1 MKNNDNKKIFNY
13 IIIFAVMLIPF
24 MYSFFYLKAYWDPY
38 GKGNIDNIPVAIVNE
53 DKGDKGEE
61 LINSIVDS
69 GKLKLSIVSK
79 EKAEDGLYDGTYYA
93 LISIPSDFTESMKS
107 AGTASKKHA
116 QITYSANQKTN
127 YLSSQIINTVVL
139 NVEKSLDNSINSEI
153 ISNLTNTLSEVPSSL
168 ETISNGFDTLKGGIS
183 KLNDGSNSL
192 NNGLNSL
199 KTNYELFNQGV
210 SKINKGLLTLNDSTS
225 SLDALSSNLGTLIEK
240 VDYLDTNN
248 NTLNTKVNSYILGVN
263 NTLSSA
269 NDLSNLV
276 ISTVCPKLANGTA
289 SEYEKNMCLI
299 AKGLLTENEKYDNK
313 NIINYLTT
321 SGESIRTYSNQIA
334 SGIDELNTKVGSLN
348 GADQKLNALKNGIN
362 ELSNGAA
369 ELNQKSNEIKSGI
382 DSLAS
387 GSNTLNECIN
397 TLYNGV
403 SSSKDELD
411 SKISSTKEDLK
422 KLDGLTE
429 YSKEPVIINTDPVN
443 EITSY
448 GTAFS
453 PLFISIALW
462 VGCLMMYI
470 VLYYDKDQ
478 RFKKL
483 GICNTNRVQR
493 TLLYHALASITA
505 ILLGILL
512 AILLD
517 FKITNIWLYFLA
529 MILTSNLFM
538 GIIEFLIIN
547 FKDIGKFVAL
557 IILVLQLAAAGGTFP
572 IETVTSGFRWLNGI
586 LPMTYTIRLIKET
599 IITIESALLIKN
611 LMIVLITTAIFF
623 GINLSLDFYRQKNN
637 K

>member
-1 MKNNDNKKIFNY
+1 M
-13 IIIFAVMLIPF
+13 V
-24 MYSFFYLKAYWDPY
+24 
-38 GKGNIDNIPVAIVNE
+38 
-53 DKGDKGEE
+53 
-61 LINSIVDS
+61 
-69 GKLKLSIVSK
+69 
-79 EKAEDGLYDGTYYA
+79 
-93 LISIPSDFTESMKS
+93 
-107 AGTASKKHA
+107 
-116 QITYSANQKTN
+116 
-127 YLSSQIINTVVL
+127 
-139 NVEKSLDNSINSEI
+139 
-153 ISNLTNTLSEVPSSL
+153 
-168 ETISNGFDTLKGGIS
+168 
-183 KLNDGSNSL
+183 
-192 NNGLNSL
+192 
-199 KTNYELFNQGV
+199 
-210 SKINKGLLTLNDSTS
+210 
-225 SLDALSSNLGTLIEK
+225 
-240 VDYLDTNN
+240 
-248 NTLNTKVNSYILGVN
+248 
-263 NTLSSA
+263 
-269 NDLSNLV
+269 
-276 ISTVCPKLANGTA
+276 TVC
-289 SEYEKNMCLI
+289 
-299 AKGLLTENEKYDNK
+299 
-313 NIINYLTT
+313 
-321 SGESIRTYSNQIA
+321 
-334 SGIDELNTKVGSLN
+334 
-348 GADQKLNALKNGIN
+348 
-362 ELSNGAA
+362 
-369 ELNQKSNEIKSGI
+369 
-382 DSLAS
+382 
-387 GSNTLNECIN
+387 SNTLNEGIN
-397 TLYNGV
+397 TLYNGI

-483 GICNTNRVQR
+483 GMCNTNRVQR

-538 GIIEFLIIN
+538 SIIEFLIIN

>member
-1 MKNNDNKKIFNY
+1 MKNKDNKKIFNY

-38 GKGNIDNIPVAIVNE
+38 GKGNIDNIPVAVVNE

-69 GKLKLSIVSK
+69 GKLKLSVVSK

-168 ETISNGFDTLKGGIS
+168 ETISNGFDTLKGGIN
-183 KLNDGSNSL
+183 KLSDGSNSL

-210 SKINKGLLTLNDSTS
+210 SKINNGLLTLNDSTS

-248 NTLNTKVNSYILGVN
+248 NALNTKVNSYVLGVN

-369 ELNQKSNEIKSGI
+369 ELNQKSNEVKSGI

-387 GSNTLNECIN
+387 GSNTLNEGIN
-397 TLYNGV
+397 TLYNSV

-483 GICNTNRVQR
+483 GMCNTNRVQR

-505 ILLGILL
+505 VLLGILL

-517 FKITNIWLYFLA
+517 FKITNIWLYFFA

-547 FKDIGKFVAL
+547 FKDVGKFVAL

-586 LPMTYTIRLIKET
+586 LPMTYTIRLIKES

-611 LMIVLITTAIFF
+611 LMIVLITTIIFF

>member
-1 MKNNDNKKIFNY
+1 MKNNDNKKIFNC

-107 AGTASKKHA
+107 AGTSSKKHS

-139 NVEKSLDNSINSEI
+139 NVEKSLDNSVNSEI

-168 ETISNGFDTLKGGIS
+168 ETISNGFNTLKGGIS

-210 SKINKGLLTLNDSTS
+210 SKINNGLLTLKDSTS

-313 NIINYLTT
+313 NIISYLTT

-362 ELSNGAA
+362 ELSNGTN

-387 GSNTLNECIN
+387 GSNTLNEGIN
-397 TLYNGV
+397 TLYNSV

-422 KLDGLTE
+422 KLDGLAE
-429 YSKEPVIINTDPVN
+429 YSKEPVIINTDPLN

-483 GICNTNRVQR
+483 GMCNTNRVQR

-538 GIIEFLIIN
+538 SIIEFLIIN

-611 LMIVLITTAIFF
+611 LMIVLITTVIFF